1 MKDKIFLPSLQGSL
15 GSWLYYSSLISLQE
29 LAERVGYASRIQSN
43 EKLGTLM
50 QRALDDKDRTTDLAE
65 YLRTTEDRFFN
76 SLVVGVQGGA
86 PVWHPFGLSSTLP
99 EHDLGDIIER
109 DQDLVGYLEL
119 RGDEV
124 LFALDGQH
132 RLSGIKKALETGA
145 DIGDEKVSVIFV
157 PHTNSAPGLR
167 KTRSL
172 FIALNK
178 RAVPV
183 ARRDI
188 IALDEVDLPAII
200 TRQLI
205 DEHPWFSKGQVDT
218 ELFGNSIPRTSGAWT
233 TIGKFYDVN
242 STIVKSIAETRSS
255 EELKLGSKNRLPDE
269 RIDAYKSEVVDF
281 YRRLAL
287 IDPVLKTVFD
297 GKNVEATSKMARG
310 PADPRLLFRP
320 IGMKIVADTCAALR
334 TTKSI
339 PASFQ
344 QLAKIPMTMDARP
357 FNETIWDEE
366 RGTMVTK
373 GSSLAIR
380 LTHYMLGIKQPDD
393 KLRQAYAEWRGIDR
407 SNVRLPNRWN

>member
-1 MKDKIFLPSLQGSL
+1 MSDKIFLPALQGSL
-15 GSWLYYSSLISLQE
+15 GSWLYYSALISLKD
-29 LAERVGYASRIQSN
+29 LVARVGYASQIQSN
-43 EKLGTLM
+43 QKLGELM
-50 QRALDDKDRTTDLAE
+50 QRALDDKGRTTDLAE
-65 YLRTTEDRFFN
+65 YLRDTEDRFFN

-86 PVWHPFGLSSTLP
+86 PIWHPFGLSSTLP
-99 EHDLGDIIER
+99 EHDLGNVIER

-132 RLSGIKKALETGA
+132 RLSGIKKALDMGTE
-145 DIGDEKVSVIFV
+145 IGEEKVSVVFV
-157 PHTNSAPGLR
+157 PHKNTEAGLR

-205 DEHPWFSKGQVDT
+205 DEHPWFSQGQVDT

-242 STIVKSIAETRSS
+242 GTIVKSIAETRST
-255 EELKLGSKNRLPDE
+255 EELKLGSKNRLSDE
-269 RIDAYKSEVVDF
+269 RIDAYKRDVVDF
-281 YRRLAL
+281 YRRLSL
-287 IDPVLKTVFD
+287 LDPVLKAVFD
-297 GKNVEATSKMARG
+297 GKNIENTSKKSRSA
-310 PADPRLLFRP
+310 ADPRLLFRP
-320 IGMKIVADTCAALR
+320 IGMKIMADACAQLR

-339 PASFQ
+339 SAAFQ
-344 QLAKIPMTMDARP
+344 QLAKIPVTMDARP
-357 FNETIWDEE
+357 FNETIWDAE
-366 RGTMVTK
+366 RGIMLNK
-373 GSSLAIR
+373 GASLALR
-380 LTHYMLGIKQPDD
+380 LALYMLNLKQPDE
-393 KLRQAYAEWRGIDR
+393 KLRQSYADWKGIDR
-407 SNVRLPNRWN
+407 SNARLPNRWN

>member
-1 MKDKIFLPSLQGSL
+1 M
-15 GSWLYYSSLISLQE
+15 GSWIYYSSLINLKE
-29 LAERVGYASRIQSN
+29 LSERVGYASQIQSN
-43 EKLGTLM
+43 EKLGALI
-50 QRALDDKDRTTDLAE
+50 QRALDDKGRTTDLAE

-76 SLVVGVQGGA
+76 SLVIGVQGGA

-132 RLSGIKKALETGA
+132 RLAGVKKVLEMGV

-157 PHTNSAPGLR
+157 PHVNTQLGLR
-167 KTRSL
+167 KTRGL

-205 DEHPWFSKGQVDT
+205 DDHPWFSRGQVDT
-218 ELFGNSIPRTSGAWT
+218 ELFGSSIPRTSGAWT

-242 STIVKSIAETRSS
+242 STIVKHIAETRSAD
-255 EELKLGSKNRLPDE
+255 ELKLGSKNRLPDD
-269 RIDAYKSEVVDF
+269 RIDAYRSEVIDF
-281 YRRLAL
+281 YRRLA
-287 IDPVLKTVFD
+287 IVDPVLKSVFD
-297 GKNVEATSKMARG
+297 GKKIEETSKRARSST
-310 PADPRLLFRP
+310 DPRLLFRP
-320 IGMKIVADTCAALR
+320 IGMKIVADTCALLR
-334 TTKSI
+334 TTKSV

-344 QLAKIPMTMDARP
+344 QIEKIPMTMNARP
-357 FNETIWDEE
+357 FNETIWNEE
-366 RGTMVTK
+366 RSTMVSK
-373 GSSLAIR
+373 GATLAIR
-380 LTHYMLGIKQPDD
+380 LTHYMLGLKQADD
-393 KLRQAYAEWRGIDR
+393 KLKQAYAEWKGVDR
-407 SNVRLPNRWN
+407 SRVRLPNRWR